1 MRFKFCVI
9 SIFLLLSAWGSAFA
23 GDINAFAEKTLGD
36 FKNNNYEAL
45 YAEMSQAAKT
55 AMPYNGMVDF
65 FQEEKEILGK
75 LQRYDKLDNMQQVT
89 SYGLTTILRYAAYF
103 EKTGAIIVLT
113 IVEENGKPACQSLHI
128 DSLVFA
134 KPEIQ
139 ERLKK
144 FTPREK

>member
-1 MRFKFCVI
+1 MKLKFCVI
-9 SIFLLLSAWGSAFA
+9 SIFLILSAWGF
-23 GDINAFAEKTLGD
+23 AFAEDINTFTGKTLDD

-75 LQRYDKLDNMQQVT
+75 LERYDKLDSIQQIT
-89 SYGLTTILRYAAYF
+89 NYGPTTIIRYAAYF

-113 IVEENGKPACQSLHI
+113 IVEENGKLACQSLHV

-144 FTPREK
+144 FIPREK